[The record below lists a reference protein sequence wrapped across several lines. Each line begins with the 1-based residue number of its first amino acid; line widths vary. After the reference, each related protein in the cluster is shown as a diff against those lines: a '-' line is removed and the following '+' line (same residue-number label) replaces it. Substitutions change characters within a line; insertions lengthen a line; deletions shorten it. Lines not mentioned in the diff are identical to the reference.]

1 MSRRIKKFVL
11 WLIAVAALLANAL
24 LLVRGLSKKET
35 DDKGGKARN
44 PFLAGTATASI
55 LAIVALLMNRRR
67 ERDEHQRVLGRCP
80 VCDVQ
85 LTGLGKYCATCGS
98 RV

>member
-1 MSRRIKKFVL
+1 MSRRIRKLLLGLV
-11 WLIAVAALLANAL
+11 AVVALLANAV

-35 DDKGGKARN
+35 DGKGEKTRN
-44 PFLAGTATASI
+44 PLLAGTATASI
-55 LAIVALLMNRRR
+55 LAILALLMKQHREDTGRR
-67 ERDEHQRVLGRCP
+67 ESLGRCP